1 MLQIDGDGDL
11 MSGHSKWAKIK
22 RQKGDNDAKRGAQF
36 TKLGGAIAVAAKG
49 GGDVTDFWVVW
60 DVRGE
65 DTGLNGSGLLFGFGG
80 FKEIDFDKG
89 VKFGKQGGL
98 FLIFLSL

>member
-1 MLQIDGDGDL
+1 

-49 GGDVTDFWVVW
+49 GGDVTDF
-60 DVRGE
+60 
-65 DTGLNGSGLLFGFGG
+65 
-80 FKEIDFDKG
+80 
-89 VKFGKQGGL
+89 
-98 FLIFLSL
+98 